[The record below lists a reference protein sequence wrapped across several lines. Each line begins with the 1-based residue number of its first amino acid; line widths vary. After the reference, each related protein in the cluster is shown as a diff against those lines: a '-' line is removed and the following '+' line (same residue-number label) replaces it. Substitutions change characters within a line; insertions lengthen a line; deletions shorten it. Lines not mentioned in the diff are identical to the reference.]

1 MRCLLVN
8 KAKTINQLRLID
20 GATKLLADMDVAQ
33 VNIGGSGLVDNFE
46 NGIDS
51 HGGQKRVVVGDDLG
65 RERSDRVLDELVTV
79 VEVNRLGD
87 LINNFHGLSVSNL
100 EAIRDSGGVK
110 ALGHQ
115 FSACLEEG
123 TSHNDD
129 GSGSITSLNV
139 LSLGNFDQL
148 KKNTY
153 ISVKRPT
160 RFILNQLLTILAVGW
175 MTSICLR
182 MVAPSLVMSTLPLG
196 V

>member
-139 LSLGNFDQL
+139 LSLGNLDQL

>member
-1 MRCLLVN
+1 MRCLLVDE
-8 KAKTINQLRLID
+8 AKTINQLRLID

-139 LSLGNFDQL
+139 LSLGNLDQL
-148 KKNTY
+148 KKNT
-153 ISVKRPT
+153 
-160 RFILNQLLTILAVGW
+160 
-175 MTSICLR
+175 
-182 MVAPSLVMSTLPLG
+182 
-196 V
+196 